1 MELFLQGLRVAAV
14 IALLCISAAIATPP
28 GRLPLALR
36 GLKKIMRKDQGLA
49 PDAATNATVS
59 PRRKFLAFIVA
70 LLAVAVVLWR

>member
-14 IALLCISAAIATPP
+14 VALLCVSAALATPP

-36 GLKKIMRKDQGLA
+36 GLKKIMRKDLGLA
-49 PDAATNATVS
+49 PDATTNATVS

>member
-14 IALLCISAAIATPP
+14 IALLCVSAALATPP

-36 GLKKIMRKDQGLA
+36 GLKKIMRKDQGLS
-49 PDAATNATVS
+49 PDNTADATVS

>member
-14 IALLCISAAIATPP
+14 IALLCVSAALATPP

-49 PDAATNATVS
+49 PDKSTDETVS
-59 PRRKFLAFIVA
+59 PRRRFFDFLVA
-70 LLAVAVVLWR
+70 LLADAVAVF

>member
-14 IALLCISAAIATPP
+14 IALLCVSAALATPP

-49 PDAATNATVS
+49 PDRSTEATVS
-59 PRRKFLAFIVA
+59 PRRRFFAFLVA
-70 LLAVAVVLWR
+70 LIAVAVAVF